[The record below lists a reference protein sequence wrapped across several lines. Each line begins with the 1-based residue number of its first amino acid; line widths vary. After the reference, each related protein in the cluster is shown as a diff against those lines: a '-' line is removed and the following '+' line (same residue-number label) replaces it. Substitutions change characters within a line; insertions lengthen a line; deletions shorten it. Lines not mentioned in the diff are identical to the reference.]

1 MSSILS
7 LPKSSCC
14 GCSACS
20 LACPLSLIR
29 MTADTEGFLY
39 PQIENQDACIQCR
52 KCEKVCP
59 IINVEA
65 IQIPTHNLQI
75 YASSVSDTTKLQRS
89 ASGGVASAVSRK
101 IIADGG
107 VVFGVA
113 YSEDFTRAEY
123 KKAETL
129 AELEA
134 FRSSKY
140 IQAEKGRIYS
150 EVKETLASGR
160 RTLFIGLPCEVAGL
174 KRFLR
179 KEYNNLTTAELICHG
194 PTSPKVA
201 EEFVHVL
208 EKKYQSRVVSFNV
221 RYKKDGKWTPPYL
234 RAEFADVREY
244 LEPFYATDYGRAF
257 GIFSRPSCYSCTYKG
272 DNCVADITFG
282 DYWGCTEADSFY
294 HQSGVSA
301 IFVHTEKG
309 AALLDSVRDLK
320 LTKAEF
326 EHASRANPMLFDS
339 KAKSPRREVFA
350 EVFAEKGLAAACR
363 RSRTVKQRVL
373 SVAGKWCPGWV
384 MKVVRRVLRG
394 G

>member
-1 MSSILS
+1 
-7 LPKSSCC
+7 
-14 GCSACS
+14 
-20 LACPLSLIR
+20 

-39 PQIENQDACIQCR
+39 PEIQNTEQCTQCR

-75 YASSVSDTTKLQRS
+75 YASSVSDTTELRKS

-113 YSEDFTRAEY
+113 YSTDFTRAEY

-129 AELEA
+129 AELEV

-150 EVKETLASGR
+150 KVKETLASGC

-174 KRFLR
+174 KSFLR
-179 KEYNNLTTAELICHG
+179 KEYDNLTTAELICHG

-201 EEFVHVL
+201 EEFVHAL
-208 EKKYQSRVVSFNV
+208 EKKYQSRVVSINV
-221 RYKKDGKWTPPYL
+221 RYKKDGKWTPPFL
-234 RAEFADVREY
+234 RAEFTDGREY

-272 DNCVADITFG
+272 DKRAADITFG
-282 DYWGCTEADSFY
+282 DYWGCTDTDSFY
-294 HQSGVSA
+294 NPGGVSV
-301 IFVHTEKG
+301 IFVHTGKG
-309 AALLDSVRDLK
+309 AALLEGVRDLE
-320 LTKAEF
+320 LTETDF
-326 EHASRANPMLFDS
+326 EHAAKGNPLLFSS
-339 KAKSPRREVFA
+339 KAKSPQRGVFSEVFA
-350 EVFAEKGLAAACR
+350 AKGLHAACR
-363 RSRTVKQRVL
+363 RSRTVKQQVL
-373 SVAGKWCPGWV
+373 GVAGKWCPV
-384 MKVVRRVLRG
+384 KKVVRRVLWGR
-394 G
+394 